1 MITWIAL
8 IISLILLLVIAQRNL
23 ALGMFI
29 AAIFLGLMT
38 LSWNGFFSE
47 VIDTFSDPSILSLA
61 GLVAII
67 AMVGGILEES
77 GQMKRLV
84 ENMRVGKRP
93 FLGVS
98 PALLGMLPMP
108 GGALLSAPMVES
120 SGEELD
126 GDTKA
131 VINVWFRHVLFLI
144 YPLGP
149 ALIASAKIANL
160 DVYRTI
166 PYLAPFF
173 LLSILIG
180 YFLLL
185 RETETKMRYTD
196 VFSPRGLLVPLS
208 IILLAPVV
216 DIILKTFFNFPV
228 SEYTTLIGVSL
239 SFIGALAVSRY
250 GSSDLYEV
258 MWKMRPWKFALIV
271 LGMFMFL
278 NVFKASGAPGIIG
291 DLAFPLPVL
300 MVVIA
305 FLLGLATGRIQA
317 PASIVFPIFL
327 ARQGGEVVPLFAF
340 AIAYFSI
347 FIGYVISP
355 IHPCV
360 SVSIEYFN
368 TSVGPYVR
376 KIALPALIS
385 MVAVGVLSV
394 FLL

>member
-271 LGMFMFL
+271 LGMFTFL

>member
-180 YFLLL
+180 YFFLL

-271 LGMFMFL
+271 LGMFTFL

>member
-8 IISLILLLVIAQRNL
+8 IISLILLLVIAQKNL
-23 ALGMFI
+23 ALGMFT
-29 AAIFLGLMT
+29 AAIFLGLLT
-38 LSWNGFFSE
+38 LSRGEFFSE
-47 VIDTFSDPSILSLA
+47 VVDTFSDPSILSLA

-93 FLGVS
+93 FLGAS

-126 GDTKA
+126 GESKA
-131 VINVWFRHVLFLI
+131 AINVWFRHILYLI

-180 YFLLL
+180 YFFLL
-185 RETETKMRYTD
+185 RETETEMRYAD
-196 VFSPRGLLVPLS
+196 VFSPRGLLIPLA

-228 SEYTTLIGVSL
+228 SEYTTLIGISL

-250 GSSDLYEV
+250 GLSELYDV

-271 LGMFMFL
+271 LGMFTFL
-278 NVFKASGAPGIIG
+278 NVFKASGAPDIIG

-317 PASIVFPIFL
+317 PASIIFPIFL
-327 ARQGGEVVPLFAF
+327 ARQGGEVVPLLAF

-347 FIGYVISP
+347 FIGYIISP
-355 IHPCV
+355 IHPCI
-360 SVSIEYFN
+360 SVSLEYFN
-368 TSVGPYVR
+368 TSIGQYVR
-376 KIALPALIS
+376 KIALPASIS
-385 MVAVGVLSV
+385 MIVVGVLSV
-394 FLL
+394 FFL

>member
-8 IISLILLLVIAQRNL
+8 IISLILLLVIAQKNL

-29 AAIFLGLMT
+29 AAIFLGLLT
-38 LSWNGFFSE
+38 LSWGEFFSE
-47 VIDTFSDPSILSLA
+47 VVDTFSDPSILSLA

-93 FLGVS
+93 FLGAS

-126 GDTKA
+126 GNSKA
-131 VINVWFRHVLFLI
+131 AINVWFRHILYLI

-180 YFLLL
+180 YFFLL
-185 RETETKMRYTD
+185 RETETEMQYAD
-196 VFSPRGLLVPLS
+196 VFSPRGLLIPLA
-208 IILLAPVV
+208 IILLAPIV
-216 DIILKTFFNFPV
+216 DILLKTFFNFPV
-228 SEYTTLIGVSL
+228 SEYTTLIGISL

-250 GSSDLYEV
+250 NFSELYDV

-271 LGMFMFL
+271 LGMFTFL

-317 PASIVFPIFL
+317 PASIIFPIFL
-327 ARQGGEVVPLFAF
+327 ARQGGEVVPLLAF

-347 FIGYVISP
+347 FIGYIISP
-355 IHPCV
+355 IHPCI
-360 SVSIEYFN
+360 SVSLEYFN
-368 TSVGPYVR
+368 TSIGQYVR
-376 KIALPALIS
+376 KIALPASIS
-385 MVAVGVLSV
+385 MIVVGVLSV
-394 FLL
+394 FFL

>member
-271 LGMFMFL
+271 LGMFTFL

-385 MVAVGVLSV
+385 MVVVGVLSV

>member
-38 LSWNGFFSE
+38 LSWDGFFSE

-93 FLGVS
+93 FLGAS

-131 VINVWFRHVLFLI
+131 VINVWFRHVLYLI

-173 LLSILIG
+173 LLSVLIG
-180 YFLLL
+180 YFFLL
-185 RETETKMRYTD
+185 RETETEMRYTD
-196 VFSPRGLLVPLS
+196 VFSLRGLLVPLS

-250 GSSDLYEV
+250 GSSDLYDV

-271 LGMFMFL
+271 LGMFTFL

-317 PASIVFPIFL
+317 PASIIFPVFL

-355 IHPCV
+355 IHPCI

-385 MVAVGVLSV
+385 IVAVGVLSV

>member
-38 LSWNGFFSE
+38 LSWDGFFSE

-93 FLGVS
+93 FLGAS

-131 VINVWFRHVLFLI
+131 VINVWFRHVLYLI

-173 LLSILIG
+173 LLSVLIG
-180 YFLLL
+180 YFFLL
-185 RETETKMRYTD
+185 RKTETEMRYTD
-196 VFSPRGLLVPLS
+196 VFSLRGLLVPLS

-250 GSSDLYEV
+250 GSSDLYDV

-271 LGMFMFL
+271 LGMFTFL

-317 PASIVFPIFL
+317 PASIIFPVFL

-355 IHPCV
+355 IHPCI

-385 MVAVGVLSV
+385 IVAVGVLSV